1 MKSRSFARWLTTVLV
16 CLVTHVAFA
25 RETVSLDQGWKFIK
39 EDARGASEVSFDDSS
54 WTGVDLPHTWNATDA
69 AGGSNKSYYRGP
81 GWYRKHVTISA
92 EQAGKS
98 IYVWFGA
105 CGSAAEVFVNGKS
118 AGTHK
123 GAFQAFCFDVTPLVK
138 AGDNVIA
145 VRGTNAV
152 DNSIAPLSG
161 DFNVCGG
168 LYRDAKL
175 LVLDKVHISPIDFG
189 SPGVYVHQRGSND
202 AIELHVTAMLRNR
215 NDQLTGAQV
224 NYSLLDRDGKVI
236 AATVKDELLAAS
248 SDSASNFAVVI
259 KNPHLW
265 QARKDPYL
273 YNLKVEVLDAGTKSD
288 ELTIPIGLRTFS
300 VDPRR
305 GFILNGEHYDVHGV
319 NRHQDREGKAWAI
332 THEDMEQDI
341 ELLKEL
347 GVTGIRCAH
356 YQHSPY
362 FYELCDKAGI
372 VVWAE
377 LCMVNKIDPSKEF
390 HDVTKQQLTEL
401 IKQNYNRPSICFWSL
416 YNELNWNS
424 KEAGVVDAEIAFVKE
439 LSELAHQLDDS
450 RPTTG
455 ATHKATEFPG
465 NVVTDIVSFNR
476 YYGWYSGTEK
486 EWGDQLDKMRQI
498 IPQDK
503 PIGISEYGAGASIK
517 QHEIKTVRPRTAG
530 RWHPEEWQAT
540 VHEAAWRA
548 MSKRPWMW
556 DKFLW
561 CFADFGSAGRTEG
574 DRDGINDKGLLT
586 YDRKIRKDAFYFY
599 KANWNDEPM
608 LHITSQRWTPRAEA
622 SAPIKIYSNCEKI
635 ELKVN
640 GQSMGEK
647 SPDEIHVAQWDGVN
661 LKQGENKIEASGV
674 TKEGKK
680 LDDACTIVHDPAATT
695 QPG

>member
-1 MKSRSFARWLTTVLV
+1 MKNLAVAVLV
-16 CLVTHVAFA
+16 VFFLATFASA
-25 RETVSLDQGWKFIK
+25 RENINLDSGWNFVKQDVS
-39 EDARGASEVSFDDSS
+39 GAADVGFDDSG
-54 WTGVDLPHTWNATDA
+54 WTGVDLPHTWNDNDA
-69 AGGSNKSYYRGP
+69 AGGSNKNYYRGP
-81 GWYRKHVTISA
+81 GWYRKHVTIS
-92 EQAGKS
+92 EDQARKS
-98 IYVWFGA
+98 VYVWFGA

-145 VRGTNAV
+145 VHATNAV

-175 LVLDKVHISPIDFG
+175 IVADKLHISPID
-189 SPGVYVHQRGSND
+189 SASSGVYIDQRAFEG
-202 AIELHVTAMLRNR
+202 AAELQITTLLRNR
-215 NDQLTGAQV
+215 SDRPAEANVRCTV
-224 NYSLLDRDGKVI
+224 LDRDGKDVGNI
-236 AATVKDELLAAS
+236 TGPAKLAAS
-248 SDSASNFAVVI
+248 SDGAANVAIVV

-265 QARKDPYL
+265 QGRNDPYL
-273 YNLKVEVLDAGTKSD
+273 YSLKVEVLDGNTSSD
-288 ELTIPIGLRTFS
+288 VVTIPFGIRSFR
-300 VDPRR
+300 VDPQQ
-305 GFILNGEHYDVHGV
+305 GFILNGKHYDVHGV

-332 THEDMEQDI
+332 THADMEEDI
-341 ELLKEL
+341 ALLKEL

-356 YQHSPY
+356 YQHSSD
-362 FYELCDKAGI
+362 FYSLCDQAGI

-401 IKQNYNRPSICFWSL
+401 IKQNYNSPAICFWSL

-424 KEAGVVDAEIAFVKE
+424 KEPGVVDAEIAFVKE
-439 LSELAHQLDDS
+439 LSELAHDLDKS

-465 NVVTDIVSFNR
+465 NIVTDITSFNR

-486 EWGDQLDKMRQI
+486 EWGGQLDKMRQV
-498 IPQDK
+498 IPADK
-503 PIGISEYGAGASIK
+503 PIGISEYGAGASLK
-517 QHEIKTVRPRTAG
+517 HHEIKTVRPRTAG
-530 RWHPEEWQAT
+530 KWHPEEWQAT
-540 VHEAAWRA
+540 VHEEAWRA
-548 MSKRPWMW
+548 MSKRPWLW

-561 CFADFGSAGRTEG
+561 VFADFGSAGRTEG

-586 YDRKIRKDAFYFY
+586 YDRKTRKDAFYFY
-599 KANWNDEPM
+599 KSNWNPEPM
-608 LHITSQRWTPRAEA
+608 LHITSQRWTPRAQA
-622 SAPIKIYSNCEKI
+622 STQVKVYSNCDKV

-640 GQSMGEK
+640 GQSLGEK
-647 SPDEIHVAQWDGVN
+647 TPDEIHVVQWEGVP
-661 LKQGENKIEASGV
+661 LKKGENQFEATATTGD
-674 TKEGKK
+674 GKT
-680 LDDACTIVHDPAATT
+680 LQESCTIVHDPAATT